1 MSLPLVVFVDYLLGN
16 LWWIVGLSV
25 VALIG
30 LIWLFDFL
38 YHRHSKKTEQKAI
51 DQGLYLAALG
61 GLENVLEK
69 KLEGS
74 RIVVKLKDY
83 SLVNRDKLHDAGVTG
98 FIQMSDQLTL
108 VIKKNAAEVYA
119 KIFKEPS
126 SPKGDAH

>member
-108 VIKKNAAEVYA
+108 VIKKDAAEVYA